1 MLSFR
6 GFSGGTVSA
15 ADETHDLV
23 MNAHE
28 LCDARSCN
36 AQARVRVY
44 LKSLNYIQFCK
55 HHADAQPDSLFAGAE
70 YVLNESKY
78 ILQNP

>member
-1 MLSFR
+1 MLSWR
-6 GFSGGTVSA
+6 PFSVGIVSA

-28 LCDARSCN
+28 LCDARGCN

-44 LKSLNYIQFCK
+44 LKSFNYIQFCK
-55 HHADAQPDSLFAGAE
+55 HHSDEQPDSLFSDAE

-78 ILQNP
+78 ILQSP